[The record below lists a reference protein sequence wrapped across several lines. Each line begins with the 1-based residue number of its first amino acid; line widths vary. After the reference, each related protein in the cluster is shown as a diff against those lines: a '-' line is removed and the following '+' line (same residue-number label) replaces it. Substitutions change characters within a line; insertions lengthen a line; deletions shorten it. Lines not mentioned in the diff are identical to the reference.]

1 MGRPR
6 GAGGWISPRSRLG
19 QWMNRRWWHVYVE
32 LGVINTLLWFLA
44 SYIGVL
50 GGRSEHRLR
59 PSLFGAIFF
68 GVFSALAMLAFNAWD
83 RRTSGREDG

>member
-44 SYIGVL
+44 SYTGLIHWRA
-50 GGRSEHRLR
+50 GR
-59 PSLFGAIFF
+59 P
-68 GVFSALAMLAFNAWD
+68 
-83 RRTSGREDG
+83 